1 MALSV
6 DITENWKLL
15 YLKRN
20 WIPVQ
25 WAKSYGT
32 VAQFNC
38 PSNIDSVNTMGNEAH
53 QIKIWNYLKCKKLD
67 ERNFTLIFFPKHNL
81 KNENIMNR

>member
-6 DITENWKLL
+6 DITENWKLI

-25 WAKSYGT
+25 WTESYGT
-32 VAQFNC
+32 VAQFNS
-38 PSNIDSVNTMGNEAH
+38 PSNIDSVYTMGNERKFA
-53 QIKIWNYLKCKKLD
+53 
-67 ERNFTLIFFPKHNL
+67 LIFFQ
-81 KNENIMNR
+81 NII